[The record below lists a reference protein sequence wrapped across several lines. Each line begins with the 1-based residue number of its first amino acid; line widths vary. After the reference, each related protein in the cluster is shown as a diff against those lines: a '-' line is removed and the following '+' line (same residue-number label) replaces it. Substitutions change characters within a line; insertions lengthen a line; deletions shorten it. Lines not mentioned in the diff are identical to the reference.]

1 MKWFFRITIFLL
13 VIPVQTLLLE
23 EIQIA
28 GVKPDLALILVYC
41 FSWAKGEIHGLL
53 WGVALG
59 GLIDLFSVGL
69 LGVNFIL
76 KTTIGLTIGMLGRS
90 FLNLSLLWNVLIFF
104 FISIL
109 HDFLGTLLVEGMRE
123 GSLFL
128 MIQPDMVGR
137 ALYNSLFAVGLL
149 FLFSKR
155 SGEKGSFDHAGV
167 LFSAG
172 GNTRSTE

>member
-1 MKWFFRITIFLL
+1 MKWFLRIALFLFL
-13 VIPVQTLLLE
+13 IPVQTLLLE
-23 EIQIA
+23 KIQVA
-28 GVKPDLALILVYC
+28 GIKPDLALVLVYC
-41 FSWAKGEIHGLL
+41 LSWANGEVHGLL

-76 KTTIGLTIGMLGRS
+76 KTTIGFTIGMLGRS

-104 FISIL
+104 FISLL
-109 HDFLGTLLVEGMRE
+109 HDFIGSLLVEGMRE
-123 GSLFL
+123 GGLFL
-128 MIQPDMVGR
+128 LLQQEMIGR
-137 ALYNSLFAVGLL
+137 ALYNSLFAMGLL

-155 SGEKGSFDHAGV
+155 RGEKGLFDHAGV

>member
-1 MKWFFRITIFLL
+1 MKWFLRISILLFL
-13 VIPVQTLLLE
+13 IPVQTLLLE
-23 EIQIA
+23 KIQFA
-28 GVKPDLALILVYC
+28 GIKPDLALILVYC

-59 GLIDLFSVGL
+59 GMIDLFSIGL

-76 KTTIGLTIGMLGRS
+76 KTTIGFTIGMLGRS

-104 FISIL
+104 FISLL

-123 GSLFL
+123 GGFFL
-128 MIQPDMVGR
+128 TVRPDMLGR
-137 ALYNSLFAVGLL
+137 AFYNSLFAMGLL

-155 SGEKGSFDHAGV
+155 RGEKGLFDHAGV